1 MDTMSP
7 SLIYRDDMKPVVEQ
21 VQAILQKRIAEH
33 DYEPEK
39 TAEEEVPFEMDVLSK
54 TEPETTIPEKTVPA
68 KTEENAEP
76 SLEQLQALQQ
86 RFNSKY
92 NR

>member
-39 TAEEEVPFEMDVLSK
+39 TAEEEVPVEMDVLSK
-54 TEPETTIPEKTVPA
+54 TEPETTTIPVKTVSA

-76 SLEQLQALQQ
+76 SLDMLQALKQ
-86 RFNSKY
+86 RFSGLGK
-92 NR
+92 

>member
-1 MDTMSP
+1 
-7 SLIYRDDMKPVVEQ
+7 
-21 VQAILQKRIAEH
+21 
-33 DYEPEK
+33 
-39 TAEEEVPFEMDVLSK
+39 MDVLSK